1 MRTKQMIRMM
11 WLCLI
16 GGLLVSCIDEQL
28 VSGETVLVSSQFA
41 LSTTDLSKS
50 TRQGADVVQNDGTF
64 RGITDVYV
72 LPFAVSTITS
82 SSIPLKDRLM
92 LSIMLKPTNG
102 LAYNQIP
109 SFISN
114 NNAVLFSDVL
124 IPLLTQSML
133 FYGRAKD
140 YILSGLTQAD
150 LPIGVTLGSLS
161 ADEKADYLRHKNG
174 VTSMPSTLGEGEVGE
189 YNFRLQPIVSGEVL
203 TTKAEAIVAYLNT
216 IVDAIPASSLSAPPV
231 VDFLDNKAGSSAHL
245 KLLLQS
251 FYNLIKD
258 DADYSGVCATI
269 LAGFKDVDND
279 GDKDDDDINDLEAS
293 FIDDYANYPRNIFLP
308 DGAAAI
314 AFING
319 DFQVNTGQIFGD
331 IAVAPPTI
339 YAYPPALCYRVNS
352 AVRTATESQ
361 IDKYT
366 DAFSWAQ
373 VLDGYTDHKVRV
385 GTASVA
391 IEDPVQY
398 AVARLDMQVKCEGST
413 LPASGGQTVALD
425 GSGFPITSILIDNQ
439 KVVDWQFEP
448 VAPYDVLT
456 VYDNAIGEV
465 YARVGTYDDD
475 ATTHTLLMQT
485 PRCGKENRFDTEHET
500 DEAHLR
506 HVTHIVLELVNNT
519 GVTFHGY
526 NNQLIL
532 PNSHFYLVGEIDPC
546 EHTDF
551 DKDDPDNS
559 RVLTQDKTTSVR
571 FTITTLENAY
581 NVIPD
586 LRAPSLEVSL
596 RIDTDWQIGYH
607 FTDTPIVLTPTPTP

>member
-1 MRTKQMIRMM
+1 MIRMM

-50 TRQGADVVQNDGTF
+50 TRQGADANEVMQDDGTF

-140 YILSGLTQAD
+140 YTLSGSGLTQAD
-150 LPIGVTLGSLS
+150 LPVGVTLGSLS
-161 ADEKADYLRHKNG
+161 DVEKADYLRHKNG
-174 VTSMPSTLGEGEVGE
+174 VTLMPSTLGEGEVGE

-203 TTKAEAIVAYLNT
+203 TTKAEAIVGYLKT

-258 DADYSGVCATI
+258 DADYSGVCTAI
-269 LAGFKDVDND
+269 LAGFKDVDSD
-279 GDKDDDDINDLEAS
+279 SDVDDDDINSPSAS

-373 VLDGYTDHKVRV
+373 VLDGYTDDKVRV

-413 LPASGGQTVALD
+413 LPASGGQTVTLNAN
-425 GSGFPITSILIDNQ
+425 GFPITSILIDNQ
-439 KVVDWQFEP
+439 KLVDWQFEP

-456 VYDNAIGEV
+456 VYDNTIGEV
-465 YARVGTYDDD
+465 YAPVGSYV

-485 PRCGKENRFDTEHET
+485 PRCGKDGPSDSEHET

-506 HVTHIVLELVNNT
+506 HVTHIVLEMVNNT

-532 PNSHFYLVGEIDPC
+532 PDSHFYLVGEIDPC

-596 RIDTDWQIGYH
+596 RIDTNWQVGYH
-607 FTDTPIVLTPTPTP
+607 FTEDPLVIHPTP